1 MTGKRFLLNVSR
13 PVKIGEWLRLTVH
26 DRDEPES
33 ISRGTIMLRY
43 SATGEVRVEVRH
55 PVTQETIS
63 ISYIPAP

>member
-13 PVKIGEWLRLTVH
+13 MDKIGEWVKLTIH

-33 ISRGTIMLRY
+33 VNRGTIMLRY
-43 SATGEVRVEVRH
+43 AATGEVRVEVRH

-63 ISYIPAP
+63 VSYIPAP